1 MEMPSLLWGWRR
13 AFGAGI
19 RTLPLTGLY
28 SMLKNSA
35 GRRRTAT
42 RAKAQI
48 NFQRLT
54 RPPKGP
60 LFHGSTDKPEFFSKL
75 FSP

>member
-13 AFGAGI
+13 AFSVGI

-54 RPPKGP
+54 RP
-60 LFHGSTDKPEFFSKL
+60 
-75 FSP
+75 